1 MIEELKLKENI
12 EFDDYFPK
20 QSDMHKHIQQAKYAV
35 LPVKLDVISGTIIEA
50 MILGFPV
57 ITYKTT
63 GTPYLNKYGE
73 AVLISD
79 IDDVNS
85 LANNMLRIMKE
96 PELVQKMLNNS
107 KIFIEREYDNKA
119 NMDKLVNIYKA
130 VYKHYYENEPIP
142 KELIFNPE
150 EFSEY
155 KKVNYYD

>member
-1 MIEELKLKENI
+1 MLYYPL
-12 EFDDYFPK
+12 
-20 QSDMHKHIQQAKYAV
+20 
-35 LPVKLDVISGTIIEA
+35 KLDVISGTIIEA

-107 KIFIEREYDNKA
+107 KILLKE
-119 NMDKLVNIYKA
+119 NMIIKLIWIN
-130 VYKHYYENEPIP
+130 
-142 KELIFNPE
+142 
-150 EFSEY
+150 S
-155 KKVNYYD
+155 